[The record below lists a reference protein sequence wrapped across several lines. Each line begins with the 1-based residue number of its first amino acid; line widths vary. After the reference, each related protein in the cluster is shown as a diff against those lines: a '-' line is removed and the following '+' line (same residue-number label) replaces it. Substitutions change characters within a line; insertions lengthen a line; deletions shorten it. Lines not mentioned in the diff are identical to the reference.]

1 MTMVKK
7 YWSNLSTEPI
17 SEDAIRALHQPQ
29 KKFKLYV
36 NTIEAGKSFT
46 TKAGHE
52 FVLYVLTGSCKTAI
66 EGIDQTLSAS
76 EFITLEKGSYA
87 FDVLGDEELKVMKVF
102 SLA

>member
-29 KKFKLYV
+29 KKFKFYLNV
-36 NTIEAGKSFT
+36 IEAGKSFT

-52 FVLYVLTGSCKTAI
+52 FVLYVLAGRCRTSL
-66 EGIDQTLSAS
+66 EGHELTLSAS
-76 EFITLEKGSYA
+76 ELITLEKGSYD
-87 FDVLGDEELKVMKVF
+87 FEVLGDEELKIIKVF
-102 SLA
+102 SLT